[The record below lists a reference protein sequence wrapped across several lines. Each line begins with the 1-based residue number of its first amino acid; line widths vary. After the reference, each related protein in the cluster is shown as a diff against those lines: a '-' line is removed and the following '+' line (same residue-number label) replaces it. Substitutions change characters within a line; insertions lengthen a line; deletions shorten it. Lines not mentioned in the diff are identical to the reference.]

1 MRFHT
6 NLPVYNIQAS
16 MDFYRVL
23 FGSEPVKVKSDYAKF
38 LPPGGGLNI
47 SFHQSD
53 EGPKAL
59 KNMHVGFELPDMK
72 ALDEAHKRLEKAGLI
87 SQERSTEICC
97 YANQDK
103 FWVTDPNGYS
113 WELYVLLADTE
124 QKIAART
131 SCCAAAASGTP
142 GCC

>member
-1 MRFHT
+1 
-6 NLPVYNIQAS
+6 